1 MSLTLDRA
9 HLRRYKDIARVLIK
23 HGNGDWVSRAGL
35 EPVLAEDVDGPAG
48 GEAAERE
55 RAKADEL
62 AADLEALGPTFI
74 KLGQLLSSRS
84 DLLPEPYLDA
94 LRRLQDEVEPFP
106 YAEVEEIVREE
117 LGVRLSKAFASFD
130 SVPLA
135 SASLGQVHR
144 AELRD
149 GRQVAVK
156 VQRPGVRARV
166 AEDLEALGDLAD
178 LLDRHTELGRRQ
190 RFAEVIDEFRKPLVA
205 ELDYRREADHL
216 RALGRNLDRFDRIVV
231 PQPVDDYTSGRVLT
245 MEYIS
250 GSRLDE
256 LSPVVQLDVE
266 GEAIADQLFEAYL
279 DQILVDGLFHAD
291 PHLGNVL
298 ITRDHRLAL
307 LDLGMV
313 GHVAPALQEAL
324 LKILLGVAEGKGDD
338 VARHVLEVSFHDE
351 TSDEERFRR
360 EVADLVM
367 RRREE
372 SLRRLELG
380 RVVLELGRLGAEH
393 GVRVPPALT
402 LLGKALLNLDHVG
415 RALAPDFDPNAAI
428 RRHAAQVMSGR
439 MRSSLSPGSLF
450 SSLIDAKELA
460 EAMPARLNRILDTL
474 AENKLRVDVD
484 AIDENRLI
492 QGLLKIANRITI
504 GLVCAAFIVG
514 AAMLMRVETD
524 FTVLG
529 YPGLAMFF
537 FLAAVAGGVALV
549 WDILKNDPEKP

>member
-1 MSLTLDRA
+1 MSLTLDAA
-9 HLRRYKDIARVLIK
+9 HLRRYKDIARVLIR
-23 HGNGDWVSRAGL
+23 HGNGDWVSRVGL
-35 EPVLAEDVDGPAG
+35 EPILAEDVDG
-48 GEAAERE
+48 GEEVGAE

-62 AADLEALGPTFI
+62 AADLESLGPTFI

-84 DLLPEPYLDA
+84 DLLPAPYLDA

-106 YAEVEEIVREE
+106 FSEVEEVVREE

-130 SVPLA
+130 SHPLA

-166 AEDLEALGDLAD
+166 AEDLEALADLAG
-178 LLDRHTELGRRQ
+178 LLDRHTEIGRRQ
-190 RFAEVIDEFRKPLVA
+190 RFGEVLDEFRKTMVV

-216 RALGRNLDRFDRIVV
+216 RAVGRNLERFDRLVV
-231 PQPVDDYTSGRVLT
+231 PQPVDDYTTGRVLT
-245 MEYIS
+245 MDYVA

-256 LSPVVQLDVE
+256 LSPVVQLEID
-266 GEAIADQLFEAYL
+266 GGAIADQLFEAYL

-313 GHVAPALQEAL
+313 GHLTPVLQEAL
-324 LKILLGVAEGKGDD
+324 LKILLGAAEGQGDE
-338 VARHVLEVSFHDE
+338 VARHVLEVSFHE
-351 TSDEERFRR
+351 GGEGVERFRR
-360 EVADLVM
+360 EVADMVM
-367 RRREE
+367 RHRRE
-372 SLRRLELG
+372 SLQRLELG

-393 GVRVPPALT
+393 GVRVPPSLM

-415 RALAPDFDPNAAI
+415 RSLAPDFDPNEAI
-428 RRHAAQVMSGR
+428 RRHAAAVMSRR
-439 MRSSLSPGSLF
+439 MRGSLSSGSLF

-460 EAMPARLNRILDTL
+460 EAMPGRLNRILDTL
-474 AENKLRVDVD
+474 AENRLRVDVD
-484 AIDENRLI
+484 AIDEHKLI

-514 AAMLMRVETD
+514 AALLMRVETE

-529 YPGLAMFF
+529 YPGLALLF
-537 FLAAVAGGVALV
+537 FLAAIVGGAALV
-549 WDILKNDPEKP
+549 WDIVKNDPERRR

>member
-1 MSLTLDRA
+1 MSLTLDAA
-9 HLRRYKDIARVLIK
+9 HLRRYKDIARVLIR
-23 HGNGDWVSRAGL
+23 HGNGDWVSRVGL
-35 EPVLAEDVDGPAG
+35 EPILAEDVDG
-48 GEAAERE
+48 GEGVGAE

-62 AADLEALGPTFI
+62 AADLESLGPTFI

-84 DLLPEPYLDA
+84 DLLPAPYLDA

-106 YAEVEEIVREE
+106 FSEVEEVVREE

-130 SVPLA
+130 SHPLA

-166 AEDLEALGDLAD
+166 AEDLEALADLAG
-178 LLDRHTELGRRQ
+178 LLDRHTEIGRRQ
-190 RFAEVIDEFRKPLVA
+190 RFGEVLDEFRKTMVV

-216 RALGRNLDRFDRIVV
+216 RAIGSNLERFDRLAV
-231 PQPVDDYTSGRVLT
+231 PQPVDDYTTGRVLT
-245 MEYIS
+245 MDYVA

-256 LSPVVQLDVE
+256 LSPVVQLEID

-313 GHVAPALQEAL
+313 GHVTPVLQEAL
-324 LKILLGVAEGKGDD
+324 LKILLGAAEGQGDE
-338 VARHVLEVSFHDE
+338 VARHVLEVSSHE
-351 TSDEERFRR
+351 GGEGVERFRR
-360 EVADLVM
+360 EVADMVM
-367 RRREE
+367 RNRGE
-372 SLRRLELG
+372 SLQRLELG

-393 GVRVPPALT
+393 GVRVPPSLM

-415 RALAPDFDPNAAI
+415 RSLAPDFDPNDAI
-428 RRHAAQVMSGR
+428 RRHAAAVMSRR
-439 MRSSLSPGSLF
+439 MRGSLSSGSLF

-460 EAMPARLNRILDTL
+460 EAMPGRLNRILDTL
-474 AENKLRVDVD
+474 AENRLRVDVD
-484 AIDENRLI
+484 AIDEHKLI

-514 AAMLMRVETD
+514 AALLMRVETE

-529 YPGLAMFF
+529 YPGLALLF
-537 FLAAVAGGVALV
+537 FLAAVAGGAALV
-549 WDILKNDPEKP
+549 WDILKNDPEPPR